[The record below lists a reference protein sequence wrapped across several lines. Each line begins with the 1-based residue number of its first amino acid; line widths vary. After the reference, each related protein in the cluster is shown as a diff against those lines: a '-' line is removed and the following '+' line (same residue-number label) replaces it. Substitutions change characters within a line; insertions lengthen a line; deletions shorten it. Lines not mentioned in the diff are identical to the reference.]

1 MAPFGMWDA
10 PDYPRQLIPRI
21 PMATA
26 VADMTKDLKE
36 TQVWMTSDS
45 REVKVFI
52 GLLSYLPADMCA
64 DT

>member
-1 MAPFGMWDA
+1 
-10 PDYPRQLIPRI
+10 
-21 PMATA
+21 MATA

-36 TQVWMTSDS
+36 TQVWMTYDS